1 MKITHKKEEVTT
13 VDLNSL
19 PSGTVFRFPD
29 NTTLYVKG
37 SVSESPNVTI
47 NSDRAI
53 TLRLSDGNVT
63 APSIWCRVIPVSAE
77 LLVDNTQ

>member
-13 VDLNSL
+13 TDLNSL
-19 PSGTVFRFPD
+19 PSGSVFKFPD
-29 NTTLYVKG
+29 SATLYVKG
-37 SVSESPNVTI
+37 SVSASLNVTV

-63 APSIWCRVIPVSAE
+63 APSIYCRVIPVPAE
-77 LLVDNTQ
+77 LLVDNTL